1 MRWYCNDHLL
11 LTQDA
16 RLLQLRQ
23 RGGDSGARLRGVPG
37 DEGAPLG
44 AVLILAHRQLADEL
58 GELLAGSVVRTLST
72 LHARTSP
79 ANPGRVRVDVASQ
92 QGAQVR

>member
-37 DEGAPLG
+37 DEGTPLG
-44 AVLILAHRQLADEL
+44 AVLLLAHRKLTDEL
-58 GELLAGSVVRTLST
+58 GELLAGSVVHTLST
-72 LHARTSP
+72 LHP
-79 ANPGRVRVDVASQ
+79 DFVDVASQ